1 MTKAELI
8 ERAKRRLN
16 AGAAEPR
23 VWASNEIELAACVND
38 ALHELS
44 ARVVMDNDRRSWLQ
58 QDYTVTLNASGES
71 TDLLTAAGS
80 ITGEVGEII
89 LSGVF
94 FGLVRDTDN
103 NILQP
108 LFHYAD
114 FVRPQA
120 TVYAYY
126 LLKNQ
131 IIATRALGV
140 AVNSPADIQ
149 SVNGP
154 LTITANYTPINVED
168 VPLTLED
175 DLVGHL
181 VDVVLRKA
189 SNAKAE

>member
-1 MTKAELI
+1 MTKSELI

-16 AGAAEPR
+16 AGAADPH
-23 VWASNEIELAACVND
+23 VWPSNEIELAACVND
-38 ALHELS
+38 AMHMLS
-44 ARVVMDNDRRSWLQ
+44 AAVVMDNNRRSWLQ
-58 QDYTVTLNASGES
+58 QTYTVNLDANGES
-71 TDLLTAAGS
+71 TDLLTALGS
-80 ITGEVGEII
+80 VTGEAGEII
-89 LSGVF
+89 LPGVY
-94 FGLVRDTDN
+94 FGLVRDADN

-120 TVYAYY
+120 TVFAYY

-131 IIATRALGV
+131 LIATRAKD
-140 AVNSPADIQ
+140 AQVNGPADIQ

-154 LTITANYTPINVED
+154 LTITANYTPNNVDD

-181 VDVVLRKA
+181 CDVVLRKTV
-189 SNAKAE
+189 NANA

>member
-1 MTKAELI
+1 VTKADLI

-16 AGAAEPR
+16 AGAAEPHI
-23 VWASNEIELAACVND
+23 WPSNEIELAACVGD
-38 ALHELS
+38 ALHALS
-44 ARVVMDNDRRSWLQ
+44 AAVVMDNGRRSWLQ
-58 QDYTVTLNASGES
+58 QNYTVNLDASGES
-71 TDLLTAAGS
+71 TDLLTATGS

-89 LSGVF
+89 IPGIY
-94 FGLVRDTDN
+94 FGLVRDADN
-103 NILQP
+103 NVLQP

-131 IIATRALGV
+131 ILATRASGV
-140 AVNSPADIQ
+140 VVNGPADIQ

-154 LTITANYTPINVED
+154 ITLTTNYTPKNVDD

-175 DLVGHL
+175 DLVTHL
-181 VDVVLRKA
+181 CMIVTTKVA
-189 SNAKAE
+189 PANA